1 MLLGTF
7 LRVFYVTSPPFV
19 AQFCLSA
26 LVLAQWYGIFKH
38 FTMNTTHCSS
48 LLIEA
53 VTRSRGCWCLL
64 VHKDG
69 QARPGLGE
77 QGMIVVWEGEGGG
90 GGGWGGE
97 VRKEEEKEEEVR
109 KRRR

>member
-19 AQFCLSA
+19 AQFCLSG

-38 FTMNTTHCSS
+38 FTMNTTYCSS
-48 LLIEA
+48 LLVEA
-53 VTRSRGCWCLL
+53 ATRSRGCWCLL
-64 VHKDG
+64 AHKDG

-90 GGGWGGE
+90 GGGG
-97 VRKEEEKEEEVR
+97 
-109 KRRR
+109 